1 MSFWDIEEEVTG
13 SFEMGG
19 GAMDPIPDN
28 TDVLAAPDE
37 VKWDSYEGDQYISIR
52 WTILKPSEYQNR
64 KIFQKIKVFE
74 QDKAKADKAKRML
87 AAIDANAGGM
97 LRAAGVQPTDD
108 LLVKALTNK
117 QMIIKLMVW
126 EINDK
131 KGNWVCAVSPKNGA
145 DVPMPATKQPAK
157 KEDDFSDVPF

>member
-19 GAMDPIPDN
+19 GAIEPIPDN

-52 WTILKPSEYQNR
+52 WTILKPSEYANR
-64 KIFQKIKVFE
+64 KIFQKVRVF
-74 QDKAKADKAKRML
+74 DTDSKKADKAKRML

-97 LRAAGVQPTDD
+97 LRASGVQPTDE
-108 LLVKALTNK
+108 LLTKALTNK

-126 EINDK
+126 EMNDK
-131 KGNWVCAVSPKNGA
+131 SGNWVAAVSPKTGA
-145 DVPMPATKQPAK
+145 DVPMPQK
-157 KEDDFSDVPF
+157 KKDDDFEDVPF